1 MNAKELISK
10 LQDRGRLVT
19 IQRTP
24 AGIKTEQ
31 VMELVEEIGR
41 QYTPLFTIDTDNFR
55 AYTNAIKWLL
65 ADPTMEADHPN
76 GNHTTPG
83 DLSKGLLISG
93 TTGTGKSL
101 LLEIL
106 EALTTILRPSIKTYH
121 KPTYTQGGE
130 TAGYQEVPLLWKTYR
145 ADTITDEYQ
154 AKGDLDRFKQ
164 PRVIAIQDIGTEPAE
179 TLYMGTRANV
189 MRQILEHRA
198 DDKGLITLATTN
210 LTPDQFA
217 KLYGERVRSR
227 LFSMFNFLY
236 LGGRDRRLY

>member
-1 MNAKELISK
+1 MNAKELIAK

-19 IQRTP
+19 IQRIP
-24 AGIKTEQ
+24 IGMKTER
-31 VMELVEEIGR
+31 VMNLVEEIGR

-76 GNHTTPG
+76 GNHTLTG
-83 DLSKGLLISG
+83 DLSKGLLVSG

-106 EALTTILRPSIKTYH
+106 EALATLLQPKMMTYQR
-121 KPTYTQGGE
+121 PTYAQGGE
-130 TAGYQEVPLLWKTYR
+130 TAGYREVPLLWKTYR
-145 ADTITDEYQ
+145 ADSITDEYQ
-154 AKGDLDRFKQ
+154 TSGGLDKFKKA
-164 PRVIAIQDIGTEPAE
+164 RVIAIQDMGTEPTE

-189 MRQILEHRA
+189 MRQIIEHRA
-198 DDKGLITLATTN
+198 DDKGLITLVTTN

-217 KLYGERVRSR
+217 TQYGERVRSR